1 MTESDRFVELHNE
14 IKSLLDV
21 KDFNSVNRL
30 MESYCNGDS
39 SVGDLKTIL
48 VITKSFKNNEII
60 FVTRKQI
67 IQLLEN
73 KLGEKLI

>member
-39 SVGDLKTIL
+39 SVGDLNSI
-48 VITKSFKNNEII
+48 
-60 FVTRKQI
+60 
-67 IQLLEN
+67 
-73 KLGEKLI
+73 EKLIKVLSKIKRSKNVKIPKCRTS

>member
-1 MTESDRFVELHNE
+1 MTESDRFVEMHNE

-21 KDFNSVNRL
+21 KDFNSVNNL
-30 MESYCNGDS
+30 MGYYCNDDS
-39 SVGDLKTIL
+39 SCGDLKTIL

-60 FVTRKQI
+60 CDTRKKI
-67 IQLLEN
+67 VQLLEN